1 MMENSSFVDYYEIL
15 ELSPKADARTV
26 ERVFRHIASRY
37 HPDNKD
43 TGNRALFDLVVDAH
57 TVLRDPEK
65 RAAYD
70 VQYKTH
76 SHLRWKVAEEASSG
90 NGVDRDVDI
99 QNRML
104 AILYAKRRRNIREP
118 GVGPVE
124 FERLLDCPVEHLE
137 FHFWYLKEKGW
148 IAITENGTIAITVDG
163 VDRVQAE
170 HHPGATKKQLTNQ
183 RERARG

>member
-1 MMENSSFVDYYEIL
+1 MANPSFVDYYEIL
-15 ELSPKADARTV
+15 ELSPNANASTV
-26 ERVFRHIASRY
+26 ERVFRHFATRY
-37 HPDNKD
+37 HPDNKE
-43 TGNRALFDLVVDAH
+43 TGDRALFDLVIEAH
-57 TVLRDPEK
+57 AVLRHPEK

-70 VQYKTH
+70 VEYKAH
-76 SHLRWKVAEEASSG
+76 SHLRWDIAEEAASG
-90 NGVDRDVDI
+90 NGVARDADM

-104 AILYAKRRRNIREP
+104 AFLYAKRRRDTNEP

-124 FERLLDCPVEHLE
+124 FERLLDCPTEHLE

-148 IAITENGTIAITVDG
+148 IATTERGTIAITIDG

-170 HHPGATKKQLTNQ
+170 HHAAATKRMLTDQ